1 MREVCFVLFTLVLFG
16 TSLGQVPSEINRS
29 RIPSPALS
37 KEKPG
42 TNDYSSEE
50 KMSVWSSDFSNANEW
65 TIGNSAGNSA
75 DWTISNEPYFWW
87 SNNDNLVSTSG
98 GNMASFNSD
107 AFATG
112 DNQIENNAWIQTTTP
127 INCSGYNGI
136 ELTFE
141 QFYSKWTSK
150 TIVEVSSDNGQTWT
164 DFEVNSSMIANEET
178 NNPSLVT
185 VNISSAA
192 GNEQYVLIRLLF
204 LSNDVSDGGTDN
216 TAGVAWDYGWIIDD
230 FNVRTLPNNDIALL
244 DAWHADLS
252 VGYEYS
258 MVPLDQVR
266 EMVPTLVIQNQ
277 GSMHQNVDVECVI
290 SGGSGVI
297 NTLVVNHTVM
307 FGNTDTL
314 VFDTGFTPTAID
326 EYEVSFSIPMDDD
339 PSNDSIDA
347 LPLKVSDFVMAHDYN
362 TASTYGWNP
371 QSANP
376 AIVALASGVHS
387 WGNLFEMEED
397 QYMYSVGVE
406 FAEGTTEWL
415 NVKVRVQEVE
425 VGGTVQGLLTLINEK
440 SRTIPPAQIG
450 NGITNIAFTTP
461 SLLLAG
467 RTYIVD
473 VIKVDTLTI
482 NQALFLGGSSIGSED
497 EDFSTVAYGPYGTG
511 FSVNYFTN
519 WSFAPTVR
527 ANFSQ
532 ELSLEEEVINEIS
545 IFPNPSTGSVN
556 IIYEDADEK
565 SVEVLDL
572 SGKVLFS
579 VKMISELSIDL
590 SSFDS
595 GLYFISV
602 FNESFSSLK
611 RIVLQ

>member
-1 MREVCFVLFTLVLFG
+1 MRKVCFLLFTFVLFG
-16 TSLGQVPSEINRS
+16 TSLGQVSSEINRS

-37 KEKPG
+37 KVKPG
-42 TNDYSSEE
+42 TIDYSSEQ
-50 KMSVWSSDFSNANEW
+50 KMSLWSSDFSNPNQW

-87 SNNDNLVSTSG
+87 SNNDNLASNSG
-98 GNMASFNSD
+98 GFMASFNSD

-112 DNQIENNAWIQTTTP
+112 DNQTENNAWIQTTTP
-127 INCSGYNGI
+127 INCSSYNGI

-164 DFEVNSSMIANEET
+164 DFEVNSGMIANQET

-192 GNEQYVLIRLLF
+192 GNEAYVLIRLLF
-204 LSNDVSDGGTDN
+204 LSNDISDGGTDN

-258 MVPLDQVR
+258 VVPLGQVR
-266 EMVPTLVIQNQ
+266 EMVPTLIVQNQ
-277 GSMHQNVDVECVI
+277 GSMHQNVDFECVI

-297 NTLVVNHTVM
+297 NTFVLNHTVM
-307 FGNTDTL
+307 FGSTDTL

-326 EYEVSFSIPMDDD
+326 EYQILFSIPTDDD
-339 PSNDSIDA
+339 SSNDSIEA
-347 LPLKVSDFVMAHDYN
+347 LPLKVSDFIMAHDYN
-362 TASTYGWNP
+362 TTSTYGWNP

-387 WGNLFEMEED
+387 WGNLFEMQED

-406 FAEGTTEWL
+406 FAEGTTEWI
-415 NVKVRVQEVE
+415 NVKVRIQEVE
-425 VGGTVQGLLTLINEK
+425 VGGTVQGPLTLINEK
-440 SRTIPPAQIG
+440 SRSIAPSQIG
-450 NGITNIAFTTP
+450 NGITNISFTTP

-473 VIKVDTLTI
+473 VIKVDSLTT

-497 EDFSTVAYGPYGTG
+497 DDFSTVAYGPYGSV
-511 FSVNYFTN
+511 FSVNYYTN

-527 ANFSQ
+527 ANFNQ
-532 ELSLEEEVINEIS
+532 ELALEEEATSEIS

-556 IIYEDADEK
+556 IVFEGANEK
-565 SVEVLDL
+565 TVEVLDL
-572 SGKVLFS
+572 SGKVLFTG
-579 VKMISELSIDL
+579 KMTSKLSIDL
-590 SSFDS
+590 SAYDS
-595 GLYFISV
+595 GIYFISIS
-602 FNESFSSLK
+602 NESFSNVK

>member
-1 MREVCFVLFTLVLFG
+1 
-16 TSLGQVPSEINRS
+16 
-29 RIPSPALS
+29 
-37 KEKPG
+37 
-42 TNDYSSEE
+42 
-50 KMSVWSSDFSNANEW
+50 
-65 TIGNSAGNSA
+65 
-75 DWTISNEPYFWW
+75 
-87 SNNDNLVSTSG
+87 
-98 GNMASFNSD
+98 MASFNSD

-266 EMVPTLVIQNQ
+266 EMVPTLIIQNQ

-362 TASTYGWNP
+362 TSSTYGWNP

-387 WGNLFEMEED
+387 WGNLFEIEED

-519 WSFAPTVR
+519 WSFAPNVR

-532 ELSLEEEVINEIS
+532 ELSMEEDAISEIS

-556 IIYEDADEK
+556 IVFEGANEK
-565 SVEVLDL
+565 TVEVLDL

-579 VKMISELSIDL
+579 GEITSELSIDL
-590 SSFDS
+590 SAFDA

>member
-1 MREVCFVLFTLVLFG
+1 
-16 TSLGQVPSEINRS
+16 
-29 RIPSPALS
+29 
-37 KEKPG
+37 
-42 TNDYSSEE
+42 
-50 KMSVWSSDFSNANEW
+50 
-65 TIGNSAGNSA
+65 
-75 DWTISNEPYFWW
+75 
-87 SNNDNLVSTSG
+87 
-98 GNMASFNSD
+98 
-107 AFATG
+107 
-112 DNQIENNAWIQTTTP
+112 
-127 INCSGYNGI
+127 
-136 ELTFE
+136 
-141 QFYSKWTSK
+141 
-150 TIVEVSSDNGQTWT
+150 
-164 DFEVNSSMIANEET
+164 
-178 NNPSLVT
+178 
-185 VNISSAA
+185 
-192 GNEQYVLIRLLF
+192 
-204 LSNDVSDGGTDN
+204 
-216 TAGVAWDYGWIIDD
+216 
-230 FNVRTLPNNDIALL
+230 
-244 DAWHADLS
+244 
-252 VGYEYS
+252 
-258 MVPLDQVR
+258 
-266 EMVPTLVIQNQ
+266 
-277 GSMHQNVDVECVI
+277 
-290 SGGSGVI
+290 
-297 NTLVVNHTVM
+297 
-307 FGNTDTL
+307 
-314 VFDTGFTPTAID
+314 
-326 EYEVSFSIPMDDD
+326 
-339 PSNDSIDA
+339 
-347 LPLKVSDFVMAHDYN
+347 
-362 TASTYGWNP
+362 
-371 QSANP
+371 
-376 AIVALASGVHS
+376 
-387 WGNLFEMEED
+387 
-397 QYMYSVGVE
+397 MYSVGVE

-590 SSFDS
+590 SSFDA

-602 FNESFSSLK
+602 SDESFSSLK